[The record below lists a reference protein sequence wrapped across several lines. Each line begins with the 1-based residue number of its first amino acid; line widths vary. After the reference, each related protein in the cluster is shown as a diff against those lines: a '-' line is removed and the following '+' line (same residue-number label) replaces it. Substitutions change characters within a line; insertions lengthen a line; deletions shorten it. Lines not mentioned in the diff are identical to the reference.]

1 MVTKVAV
8 NGYGTIGKRIADAL
22 RKVGDFEVV
31 GVSKY
36 TPDYEA
42 IVAARKGF
50 KVFVPRGK
58 EEAFREI
65 GIEPEG
71 DIDYLLEE
79 AELIYDASPGGHG
92 SRNKELYLKLKK
104 PAVFQGG
111 EDSSIAEVSFST
123 LCNYSEAVGKR
134 YVRVVSCNTT
144 GLLRTICSLR
154 DLGVKRVFGVIIRRG
169 SDPKE
174 DKRGPI
180 NSIKLDPPAIPS
192 HHAVDARTVVV
203 WLNIDTVAVVVP
215 TTLMHT
221 HVLEIELGDMSLGKI
236 VAALTE
242 SGRIVMAPSSLLGL
256 DSTSQ
261 LVELSRDLGR
271 ERYDIFET
279 VVFGD
284 TVSVKDGRLYLVQAV
299 HQESIVIP
307 ENVDA
312 GYAMMNLET
321 DPVKVVEKVNR
332 ALGVGALGETWGLYR
347 SGSSKRE

>member
-1 MVTKVAV
+1 MAIKVAV
-8 NGYGTIGKRIADAL
+8 NGYGTIGKRIADSL
-22 RKVGDFEVV
+22 RRLGDFEVV

-42 IVAARKGF
+42 LVAMRKGF
-50 KVFVPRGK
+50 KVFVPREK
-58 EEAFREI
+58 VEAFRKI
-65 GIEPEG
+65 GVEPEG
-71 DIDYLLEE
+71 YVDYLLEE
-79 AELIYDASPGGHG
+79 AELIYDASPGGYG
-92 SRNKELYLKLKK
+92 AKNRELYTKLRK
-104 PAVFQGG
+104 PAIFQGG
-111 EDSSIAEVSFST
+111 ENSSVADVSFST
-123 LCNYSEAVGKR
+123 LCNYSEAIGKK

-144 GLLRTICSLR
+144 GLLRTICSLEE
-154 DLGVKRVFGVIIRRG
+154 LGVKRVFGVIIRRG

-192 HHAVDARTVVV
+192 HHAVDAKTVVG
-203 WLNIDTVAVVVP
+203 WLNIDTVAVAVP

-221 HVLEIELGDMSLGKI
+221 HVLEIELEKISLENI
-236 VAALTE
+236 TTALMK
-242 SGRIVMAPSSLLGL
+242 SGRITLAPSSLLGL

-271 ERYDIFET
+271 ERYDIYET

-284 TVSVKDGRLYLVQAV
+284 TLSVKEGRLYLVQAV

-312 GYAMMNLET
+312 GYAVMNLET
-321 DPVKVVEKVNR
+321 DPAKVVEKVNR
-332 ALGVGALGETWGLYR
+332 ALGIGALGQAWGLYR
-347 SGSSKRE
+347 SSSNKKE